1 MPAKR
6 MKTKTI
12 IYLGTVA
19 ALLIAGLA
27 LVGGVQQSDAQE
39 KKAWSWPKYFNVITP
54 TVGTA
59 NHSLAVAWTP
69 VFTATT
75 GVRARV
81 LPAPTGYAR
90 TEWLNARE
98 GVLSLYQPSDY
109 FDQLDAVEGYAT
121 RIGGPSDTRAIN
133 VNLVTAWGYM
143 VRGDSNIK
151 TINDIKPGTRIAFY
165 TGSSFIV
172 AGMDALLAYAGLT
185 RKDVTL
191 VEIGSYGANTNVVVE
206 GRADVTFT
214 SPISGPSYQAEAGPH
229 GIRWLEIPS
238 RDKNPAAF
246 DRYRKIQPGYVLVKT
261 SAGVKSA
268 LGLQMDHAYQTNHV
282 RADEDPE
289 FVYQLTKWMDEN
301 YDKFKDKF
309 THAKMMSLASLVA
322 YLEVGILEPLHEG
335 TIRYLKEKNLWKP
348 QYQARHDKIVA
359 LAQARVTGY
368 KAALEMATEK
378 GMSTVPGNK
387 DWVALWANYRKEHGM
402 AKSFGE
408 EILALN

>member
-1 MPAKR
+1 MLPKR
-6 MKTKTI
+6 I
-12 IYLGTVA
+12 AIGTL
-19 ALLIAGLA
+19 ALVAGLA
-27 LVGGVQQSDAQE
+27 MLAGAQQSVAQD

-69 VFTATT
+69 IFTATT

-121 RIGGPSDTRAIN
+121 RIGGPSDTRVIN

-143 VRGDSNIK
+143 VRGDSHIK
-151 TINDIKPGTRIAFY
+151 TINDIKPGTRVAFY

-172 AGMDALLAYAGLT
+172 AGIDALLAYAGLT

-238 RDKNPAAF
+238 RDKNPAAY
-246 DRYRKIQPGYVLVKT
+246 DRYRKIQPGYVLSKT
-261 SAGVKSA
+261 LAGVKSS

-289 FVYQLTKWMDEN
+289 FVYRLTKWMDEN

-309 THAKMMSLASLVA
+309 THAKMMSLANLVA
-322 YLEVGILEPLHEG
+322 YLEIGSLEPLHEG

-348 QYQARHDKIVA
+348 QYQARQDKIVA
-359 LAQARVTGY
+359 LAQARVKAY
-368 KAALEMATEK
+368 KTALEMATDK
-378 GMSTVPGNK
+378 GLSTVPGNK
-387 DWVALWANYRKEHGM
+387 DWVALWANYRKEHGL

-408 EILALN
+408 EILALD

>member
-1 MPAKR
+1 MPAK
-6 MKTKTI
+6 KKTI
-12 IYLGTVA
+12 ICLGTVA

-27 LVGGVQQSDAQE
+27 LLGGVQQSDAQE

-348 QYQARHDKIVA
+348 QYQARQDKIVA

>member
-1 MPAKR
+1 MPAKK

-12 IYLGTVA
+12 IYLSTVA

-69 VFTATT
+69 VFTAST

-348 QYQARHDKIVA
+348 QYQARQDKIVA

>member
-1 MPAKR
+1 MLRKETSIA
-6 MKTKTI
+6 I
-12 IYLGTVA
+12 GVFG
-19 ALLIAGLA
+19 ALLAAGLM
-27 LVGGVQQSDAQE
+27 LFGGAPESMAQD
-39 KKAWSWPKYFNVITP
+39 KKFAWPRYINIITP

-69 VFTATT
+69 IFSAAT

-90 TEWLNARE
+90 TEWLNSRE
-98 GVLSLYQPSDY
+98 GILSLYQPSDY

-121 RIGGPSDTRAIN
+121 RIGGPSDTRVVN

-151 TINDIKPGTRIAFY
+151 TIADIKPGTRVAFY
-165 TGSSFIV
+165 TGSSFLV
-172 AGMDALLAYAGLT
+172 AGIDALLAYAGLT

-238 RDKNPAAF
+238 RDKNPAAY
-246 DRYRKIQPGYVLVKT
+246 DRYRKIQPGYVLAKT
-261 SAGVKSA
+261 TAGVKSA
-268 LGLQMDHAYQTNHV
+268 LGLQMDHAYQTNH
-282 RADEDPE
+282 ALASEDPE
-289 FVYQLTKWMDEN
+289 LVYQLTKWMDEN

-309 THAKMMSLASLVA
+309 THAKMMSLANLVA
-322 YLEVGILEPLHEG
+322 YLEIGSLEPLHEG

-348 QYQARHDKIVA
+348 QYQARQDKIVA
-359 LAQARVTGY
+359 LAQARVKAY
-368 KAALEMATEK
+368 KTALEMATDK
-378 GMSTVPGNK
+378 GLSTVPGNK
-387 DWVALWANYRKEHGM
+387 DWVALWANYRKEHGL

-408 EILALN
+408 EILALD

>member
-1 MPAKR
+1 MLPKR
-6 MKTKTI
+6 I
-12 IYLGTVA
+12 AIGT
-19 ALLIAGLA
+19 LA
-27 LVGGVQQSDAQE
+27 LVAGLTMLAGVQQSVAQD

-69 VFTATT
+69 IFTATT

-121 RIGGPSDTRAIN
+121 RIGGPSDTRVIN

-143 VRGDSNIK
+143 VRGDSHIK
-151 TINDIKPGTRIAFY
+151 TINDIKPGTRVAFY

-172 AGMDALLAYAGLT
+172 AGIDALLAYAGLT

-206 GRADVTFT
+206 GRADITFT

-238 RDKNPAAF
+238 RDKNPAAY
-246 DRYRKIQPGYVLVKT
+246 DRYRKIQPGYVLSKT
-261 SAGVKSA
+261 LAGVKSS

-289 FVYQLTKWMDEN
+289 FVYQLTKWMDQN

-309 THAKMMSLASLVA
+309 THAKMMSLANLVA
-322 YLEVGILEPLHEG
+322 YLEIGSLEPLHEG

-348 QYQARHDKIVA
+348 QYQARQDKIVA
-359 LAQARVTGY
+359 LAQARVKAY
-368 KAALEMATEK
+368 KAALEMATDK
-378 GMSTVPGNK
+378 GLSTVPGNK
-387 DWVALWANYRKEHGM
+387 DWVALWANYRKEHGLV
-402 AKSFGE
+402 KSFGE
-408 EILALN
+408 EILALD

>member
-1 MPAKR
+1 MLAK
-6 MKTKTI
+6 KKTI
-12 IYLGTVA
+12 ICLGTVA

-27 LVGGVQQSDAQE
+27 LVGGAQQSDAQE

-69 VFTATT
+69 VFTSTT

-81 LPAPTGYAR
+81 LPAPNGYAR

-98 GVLSLYQPSDY
+98 GVLSLYQPADY

-121 RIGGPSDTRAIN
+121 RIGGPSDTRVIN

-229 GIRWLEIPS
+229 GIRWLEIPP
-238 RDKNPAAF
+238 RDKNPAAY
-246 DRYRKIQPGYVLVKT
+246 DRYRKIQPGYVVLKT

-282 RADEDPE
+282 LANEDPE

-335 TIRYLKEKNLWKP
+335 TIRYLKEKNLWKA
-348 QYQARHDKIVA
+348 QYQARQDKIVA
-359 LAQARVTGY
+359 LAQARVKGY

>member
-1 MPAKR
+1 MPAKK

-12 IYLGTVA
+12 IYLSTVA

-359 LAQARVTGY
+359 LAQARVKGY

>member
-1 MPAKR
+1 MPAK
-6 MKTKTI
+6 KKTI
-12 IYLGTVA
+12 ICLGTVA

-27 LVGGVQQSDAQE
+27 LLGGVQQSDAQE

-348 QYQARHDKIVA
+348 QYQARQDKIVA

-408 EILALN
+408 EILALK

>member
-1 MPAKR
+1 MPAK
-6 MKTKTI
+6 KKTI
-12 IYLGTVA
+12 ICLGTVA

-27 LVGGVQQSDAQE
+27 LLGGVQQSDAQE

-348 QYQARHDKIVA
+348 QYQARQDKIVA
-359 LAQARVTGY
+359 LAQARVKGY

>member
-1 MPAKR
+1 MPAKK

-12 IYLGTVA
+12 ICLGT

-27 LVGGVQQSDAQE
+27 LVGGVQHSDAQE

-261 SAGVKSA
+261 RAGVKSA

-309 THAKMMSLASLVA
+309 THANMMSLASLVA

-348 QYQARHDKIVA
+348 QYQARQDKIVA
-359 LAQARVTGY
+359 LAQARVKGY

>member
-1 MPAKR
+1 MPAKK

-12 IYLGTVA
+12 IYLSTVA

>member
-1 MPAKR
+1 MPAKK

-12 IYLGTVA
+12 IYLSTVA

-69 VFTATT
+69 VFTAST

-348 QYQARHDKIVA
+348 QYQARQDKIVA
-359 LAQARVTGY
+359 LAQARVKGY